1 MICYNCGNVLTNS
14 DYCSHCGM
22 DVSVYKRIV
31 RLSNT
36 YYNVGLTKA
45 RNRDL
50 AGAADTLRRC
60 VKLNKRNIDA
70 RNLLGLVYFEMG
82 ETVQAFSEWV
92 MSTNIQPDNNPAD
105 RYLVAIQQEKGK
117 VDELNHTIKKFN
129 VALNYAKSGTDD
141 MAIIQLKKVLNQNP
155 NLIKAY
161 QLLALLY
168 TKNGQYERAK
178 RTIKK
183 SLKIDKCNPLSI
195 RYLREINEYMEDE
208 KKNDPD
214 RRMERRR
221 SLRGVMVDRP
231 YLSGNDVIVPQN
243 NFKEAISSA
252 QSILHI
258 IIGVLLGAALVYFI
272 VTPARIA
279 GISDKVNDTK
289 VEYNQK
295 IAIKN
300 STISEL
306 QDQVDTI
313 KKERDKLKTSL
324 AQYTDTGN
332 TLSTNY
338 SNLLEAVQ
346 YYLAKDYDNSAKSLE
361 KVEGK
366 MKMESASFT
375 SVYKSLSDQLS
386 SRVENSAF
394 DAGMSAY
401 ESADYD
407 TAITQFTKCIE
418 ANKNNVKAI
427 YYLAYAYNRQGDTT
441 NSNKYFKKIV
451 DDFGDSDYADRARN
465 MLSDNGGDGGNDGD
479 NGDNGGDNGDGGS
492 SE

>member
-1 MICYNCGNVLTNS
+1 MICYNCGSVLTNS
-14 DYCSHCGM
+14 DYCSQCGM

-36 YYNVGLTKA
+36 YYNAGLTKA

-105 RYLVAIQQEKGK
+105 KYLLAIQQEKGK

-129 VALNYAKSGTDD
+129 VALDYAKSGTDD

-155 NLIKAY
+155 NFIKAY
-161 QLLALLY
+161 QLLTLLY

-183 SLKIDKCNPLSI
+183 CMKIDKCNPLSI
-195 RYLREINEYMEDE
+195 RYLREINDYLEDE
-208 KKNDPD
+208 KKNNPD

-221 SLRGVMVDRP
+221 SLRGTMVDRP
-231 YLSGNDVIVPQN
+231 YLSGNDVIIPKDN
-243 NFKEAISSA
+243 LKDALTGA

-258 IIGVLLGAALVYFI
+258 VIGILLGAALVYFL
-272 VTPARIA
+272 VTPARISSVT
-279 GISDKVNDTK
+279 GRVNDTK

-306 QDQVDTI
+306 QNQVDTL
-313 KKERDKLKTSL
+313 KKEKSKLKTSL
-324 AQYTDTGN
+324 AQYTGTGN
-332 TLSTNY
+332 TISTNY
-338 SNLLEAVQ
+338 SNLLEAAQ
-346 YYLAKDYDNSAKSLE
+346 YFMDKDYANAATAFAKVD
-361 KVEGK
+361 KD
-366 MKMESASFT
+366 MKMDSEAFTNVYNKLSGKLTKQVEST
-375 SVYKSLSDQLS
+375 
-386 SRVENSAF
+386 AF
-394 DAGMSAY
+394 DKGMEAY
-401 ESADYD
+401 ESTDYD
-407 TAITQFTKCIE
+407 EAIIQFKKVLDSNKDNDE
-418 ANKNNVKAI
+418 AM
-427 YYLAYAYNRQGDTT
+427 YYLAYSYYRNSDNT
-441 NSNKYFKKIV
+441 NAKKWFKKIV
-451 DDFGDSDYADRARN
+451 DDYPDSDFADKASN
-465 MLSDNGGDGGNDGD
+465 ILTDI
-479 NGDNGGDNGDGGS
+479 
-492 SE
+492 

>member
-36 YYNVGLTKA
+36 YYNAGLTKA
-45 RNRDL
+45 KNRDL
-50 AGAADTLRRC
+50 AGAADALRRS

-117 VDELNHTIKKFN
+117 VGELNHTIKKFN
-129 VALNYAKSGTDD
+129 IALDYARKGTDD

-161 QLLALLY
+161 QLLCLLY

-195 RYLREINEYMEDE
+195 RYLREINEYLEDE

-214 RRMERRR
+214 KRMERRR

-231 YLSGNDVIVPQN
+231 YLSGNDVIIPQN
-243 NFKEAISSA
+243 NFKEAITGA

-258 IIGVLLGAALVYFI
+258 IIGLLLGAALVYFI
-272 VTPARIA
+272 VTPARMSNV
-279 GISDKVNDTK
+279 SDKVNDIK

-306 QDQVDTI
+306 QNQVDSI
-313 KKERDKLKTSL
+313 KQERDKLKTSL
-324 AQYTDTGN
+324 SQYTDTGN

-338 SNLLEAVQ
+338 SNLLEAVD
-346 YYLAKDYDNSAKSLE
+346 YYLDKDYDKSAKALE
-361 KVEGK
+361 KVDGK
-366 MKMESASFT
+366 MKMNSASFT
-375 SVYKSLSDQLS
+375 AVYNALSKQLS
-386 SRVENSAF
+386 GQVSKGAY
-394 DAGMSAY
+394 DAGMDAMDK
-401 ESADYD
+401 ADYD
-407 TAITQFTKCIE
+407 KAIKQFLKCLE
-418 ANKNNVKAI
+418 SDKKNDDAI
-427 YYLAYAYNRQGDTT
+427 YYLAWAYRRNGD
-441 NSNKYFKKIV
+441 NANAKKYFQKIV
-451 DDFGDSDYADRARN
+451 DEFPDSERYEAAKNQATED
-465 MLSDNGGDGGNDGD
+465 
-479 NGDNGGDNGDGGS
+479 GGDNG
-492 SE
+492 EE